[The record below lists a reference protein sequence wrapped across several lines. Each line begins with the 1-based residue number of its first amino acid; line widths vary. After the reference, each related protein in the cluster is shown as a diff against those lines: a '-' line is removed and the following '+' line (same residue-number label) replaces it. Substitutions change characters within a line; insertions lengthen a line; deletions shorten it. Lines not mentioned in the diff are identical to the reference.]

1 VSIGEQS
8 TVSIGPY
15 VLGQVLGRGGMG
27 VVYRATHVH
36 LGREVALKLLAPEL
50 TTNDEFRGRF
60 LRESRLAA
68 SLDHPNIIT
77 VFDAGDFNGTL
88 YIAMRYVEGVDLAQ
102 LLRKQGRLDP
112 LAALSLLDQ
121 VADALDAA
129 HDHGLIH
136 RDVKPANVM
145 IASGR
150 CYLTDFGL
158 TKDASASPGSAGMTR
173 TGMFLGTLSYAAPE
187 QIEGA
192 EVTASTDI
200 YALGCVLY
208 ECLTGTP
215 PFRKETDVA
224 LMFAHVSETPRPP
237 SELRPD
243 LPAALDE
250 VLAKALAKSPEDR
263 YATCGELMA
272 AARAAVAPNVQ
283 AGMPAE
289 PAPPIPPQ
297 RSHATRVASR
307 PLSPSAAYGLP
318 PDSVHYDEVIRY
330 MFDQGTVV
338 PLLGSRVG
346 GTLPDAEKIAA
357 DLADS
362 FGIETDD
369 LDLPRVAQQV
379 YVSVGRPDLVRRLR
393 QILAGDSD
401 PSPVHRFL
409 ARVPRQLEDLG
420 LAPRHQMIMTT
431 NYDTNLERAFDEE
444 NEPYDLAVYVASG
457 PDRGHF
463 VHCPCGGDPEPIA
476 VPNRYDK
483 FPINDYGDLE
493 RTVIVKIH
501 GGVTAESFG
510 YSAKDNFVI
519 TEDHYIEYLSSNP
532 VESLV
537 PVQILAKLTD
547 SHCLFLGYS
556 MRDWN
561 LRVFLKR
568 IWQDEPL
575 GSKSW
580 AIQRDPDPL
589 EKDFWSQAHVD
600 FFAAPLDQYVEEL
613 HRRVVARGVPA

>member
-1 VSIGEQS
+1 
-8 TVSIGPY
+8 

-27 VVYRATHVH
+27 VVYRATHIH

-50 TTNDEFRGRF
+50 TSNDEFRSRF

-68 SLDHPNIIT
+68 SLDHPNVIT
-77 VFDAGDFNGTL
+77 VYDAGDFNGTL
-88 YIAMRYVEGVDLAQ
+88 YIAMRYVDGVDLAQ

-121 VADALDAA
+121 VGGALDAA
-129 HDHGLIH
+129 HEHGLIH

-158 TKDASASPGSAGMTR
+158 TKAADPSPASAGLTR
-173 TGMFLGTLSYAAPE
+173 TGMFLGTLHYAAPE
-187 QIEGA
+187 QIEGDQ
-192 EVTASTDI
+192 VTASTDI

-208 ECLTGTP
+208 ECLTGTT
-215 PFRKETDVA
+215 PFTKETDVA
-224 LMFAHVSETPRPP
+224 LLFAQLSETPRPP
-237 SELRPD
+237 TELRPD
-243 LPAALDE
+243 LPGALDE
-250 VLAKALAKSPEDR
+250 VVAKALAKSPDER
-263 YATCGELMA
+263 YATCAELMA
-272 AARAAVAPNVQ
+272 AARAAVAPQ
-283 AGMPAE
+283 AYPGMPAE
-289 PAPPIPPQ
+289 PAPPPIPPQ
-297 RSHATRVASR
+297 RPAPATSAAAR
-307 PLSPSAAYGLP
+307 PPSPSAAYGLP
-318 PDSVHYDEVIRY
+318 PDAYHYDEMIRY
-330 MFDQGTVV
+330 MVDQGTVV
-338 PLLGSRVG
+338 PLLGGRVT

-357 DLADS
+357 DLAES
-362 FGIETDD
+362 FGIESDGS
-369 LDLPRVAQQV
+369 DLPRVAQQV

-393 QILAGDSD
+393 QILSGDCA

-409 ARVPRQLEDLG
+409 ARFPRQLEDLR
-420 LAPRHQMIMTT
+420 LPSRYQMIVTT
-431 NYDTNLERAFDEE
+431 NYDANLEQAFDEE

-463 VHCPCGGDPEPIA
+463 VHCPFGGDPEPIA

-483 FPINDYGDLE
+483 FPINDYGELE

-501 GGVTAESFG
+501 GGVTGESFG

-519 TEDHYIEYLSSNP
+519 TEDHYIDYLSSNP

-580 AIQRDPDPL
+580 AIQRDPDFL

-613 HRRVVARGVPA
+613 RRRVVARGVPA